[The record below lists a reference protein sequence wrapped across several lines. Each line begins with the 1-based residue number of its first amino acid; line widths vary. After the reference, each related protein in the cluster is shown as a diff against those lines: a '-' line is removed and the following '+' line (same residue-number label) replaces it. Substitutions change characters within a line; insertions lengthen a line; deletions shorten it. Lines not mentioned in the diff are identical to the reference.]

1 MLKALFVSR
10 FSTPSPGTAARP
22 GTGLCWPMLLS
33 LSIIALLVQGCTVMS
48 LGVFLPTLAADFG
61 GNAGGALTAFLLA
74 MSIASL
80 PVGWALDRF
89 GARKVLLTGIALSVI
104 GFAGAALARHLVWLH
119 IAMIVTGAGVAASTI
134 VPGIA
139 IITHH
144 HVERRGLALAL
155 FLGAAV
161 IAGALVPPFIG
172 AAVAH
177 WGRPAAMLLSALA
190 MGLTSPLLLLV
201 PAGRVSADAPPTR
214 TTSWAMLLNR
224 PFWLIVTAMILL
236 QLSINGVLFAAVDIL
251 MTQGLSQPLAIAAY
265 SSANLLGLPA
275 LLLGGVLA
283 DRMGARPLLIATALG
298 LALGTAALLDTQA
311 MGLIGVAAFVLLW
324 GIASALPGQS
334 GSMLLAQV
342 VPPHGF
348 ARALGINTAIIG
360 LIGALAPVITDR
372 LRAIGMGYGLPLIFY
387 AGLALAVAP
396 LLLLVNTS
404 KTNPR

>member
-1 MLKALFVSR
+1 MIKALFVSR
-10 FSTPSPGTAARP
+10 FSTLSSHKAART
-22 GTGLCWPMLLS
+22 GTGLCWPILLA
-33 LSIIALLVQGCTVMS
+33 LCTIALFVQGCTLMS

-61 GNAGGALTAFLLA
+61 GHAGGALTAFLLA
-74 MSIASL
+74 MSIANL
-80 PVGWALDRF
+80 PVGWALDHI
-89 GARKVLLTGIALSVI
+89 GARRVLLTGLALSVI
-104 GFAGAALARHLVWLH
+104 GFAGAAFARQLIWLD

-172 AAVAH
+172 AAIVH
-177 WGRPAAMLLSALA
+177 WNWPTAMLLGALA
-190 MGLTSPLLLLV
+190 MGLTAPLLLLV
-201 PAGRVSADAPPTR
+201 PGGTTGGHAADTPPAPWT
-214 TTSWAMLLNR
+214 ALLSR
-224 PFWLIVTAMILL
+224 PFWLVVTAMVLL
-236 QLSINGVLFAAVDIL
+236 QLSINGVLFAAVDIV
-251 MTQGLSQPLAIAAY
+251 MTQGWSQPFAIATY

-283 DRMGARPLLIATALG
+283 DRLGARPLLIATALG
-298 LALGTAALLDTQA
+298 LALGTATLLDTRA
-311 MGLIGVAAFVLLW
+311 MGLAGVAAFVLIW
-324 GIASALPGQS
+324 GVASALPGQS

-348 ARALGINTAIIG
+348 ARALGLNTAVIG

-372 LRAIGMGYGLPLIFY
+372 LRATGGGYDLPLLFY
-387 AGLALAVAP
+387 AGLALAAGP
-396 LLLLVNTS
+396 ILLLVRPS
-404 KTNPR
+404 KADPH